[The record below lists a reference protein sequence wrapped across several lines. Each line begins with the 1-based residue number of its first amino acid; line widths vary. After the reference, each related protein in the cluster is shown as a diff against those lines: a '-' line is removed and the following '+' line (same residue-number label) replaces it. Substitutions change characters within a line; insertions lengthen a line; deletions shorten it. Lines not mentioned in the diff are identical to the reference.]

1 MCNLSEGIAEKHF
14 NKGLKLGEKRG
25 EKRGE
30 KQGKTSVLIKLWQ
43 LEKNMDKLAA
53 VSGWTKQ
60 QIQDM
65 LKEHK
70 LI

>member
-1 MCNLSEGIAEKHF
+1 MELTEDMEEELNTMCNLSEGIAEKYF
-14 NKGLKLGEKRG
+14 KKGEITILLR
-25 EKRGE
+25 
-30 KQGKTSVLIKLWQ
+30 LWQ
-43 LEKNMDKLAA
+43 TEKNIDKLVAI
-53 VSGWTKQ
+53 SGWTKQ

>member
-1 MCNLSEGIAEKHF
+1 MCNLSEGIAEKYF
-14 NKGLKLGEKRG
+14 KKGEITILLR
-25 EKRGE
+25 
-30 KQGKTSVLIKLWQ
+30 LWQ
-43 LEKNMDKLAA
+43 TEKNIDKLVAI
-53 VSGWTKQ
+53 SGWTKQ